1 MSLLELTSCDFIKA
15 HAAEIVLINL
25 RYFVSLLDQFVAFL
39 TVFTANCGVWLGFH
53 KVQLM
58 ASEHIYSPDS
68 LLLILEQVTLL
79 HTVFETVL
87 PKSLRQQTR
96 ELLSLAIAVVHQLEI
111 REMLVK
117 ECNKSLSKL
126 TAISSQYSM
135 LARSR
140 AKKFVIWE
148 TSLGSLV

>member
-1 MSLLELTSCDFIKA
+1 
-15 HAAEIVLINL
+15 
-25 RYFVSLLDQFVAFL
+25 
-39 TVFTANCGVWLGFH
+39 
-53 KVQLM
+53 M
-58 ASEHIYSPDS
+58 AGEHIYSPDS

-117 ECNKSLSKL
+117 EYKEETPKTYSDFEPVFNACSFTSQEVCHLRDIAWQLSLINL
-126 TAISSQYSM
+126 NEFRLFILIIQGYSNH
-135 LARSR
+135 L
-140 AKKFVIWE
+140 
-148 TSLGSLV
+148 